1 MAAGMS
7 NGRGLRQHVLS
18 LAIVSATICAMS
30 LIAFSALA
38 YTQRADNQPPVELL
52 ALHKNQILHI
62 DVPIQQL
69 ASTNVGD
76 IVKGQ
81 MKAGTN
87 GQVSWTGAITADT
100 TISPQQG
107 CVTVRVIS
115 DKYIAPGTPVSGTVG
130 DAGFMGTVVG
140 SPNNQER
147 VGNIERRLEALEPR
161 ANEKLTNMR
170 RQLNKL
176 KRKLFKLE
184 GHKTVEQKMK
194 ELEKRVVELEK
205 RPPVEGGLNF
215 DGNVAGFHFVGAL
228 GTRGIAPRI
237 DKIDS
242 RISAIEARP
251 KPDEAVKPV
260 ADKIDDLN
268 ERLDDLQDED
278 GTFTY
283 KAEMTELEKRLCDLE
298 KKYGNG
304 GGGDNS
310 KWFGTEEY
318 HGIVKRPERTK
329 PYEMPA
335 GRY

>member
-1 MAAGMS
+1 M
-7 NGRGLRQHVLS
+7 
-18 LAIVSATICAMS
+18 T
-30 LIAFSALA
+30 LIAFTTLDVLVTSDA
-38 YTQRADNQPPVELL
+38 TPVLELL
-52 ALHKNQILHI
+52 SVHKNQMLHI

-69 ASTNVGD
+69 ATTKVGD
-76 IVKGQ
+76 IVKGK
-81 MKAGTN
+81 MKAGNN
-87 GQVSWTGAITADT
+87 GELAWTGAITADT

-130 DAGFMGTVVG
+130 DSGFMGTVVG

-147 VGNIERRLEALEPR
+147 VGNIERRLEALEPS
-161 ANEKLTNMR
+161 ANEKVNDMKR
-170 RQLNKL
+170 KLNKL

-184 GHKTVEQKMK
+184 GHKTVEQKME
-194 ELEKRVVELEK
+194 ELEKRVVELER
-205 RPPVEGGLNF
+205 RPPTTGGLNF
-215 DGNVAGFHFVGAL
+215 AGNVAGFHFTGAL

-242 RISAIEARP
+242 RISAMEARP
-251 KPDEAVKPV
+251 KPTDAAKPV
-260 ADKIDDLN
+260 EDKIDDLN
-268 ERLDDLQDED
+268 ERLDDLTDDD

-283 KAEMTELEKRLCDLE
+283 KQEMAELEKRLCDLE
-298 KKYGNG
+298 TKYGNG

-318 HGIVKRPERTK
+318 HGIVKKPERTK
-329 PYEMPA
+329 PYDMPA